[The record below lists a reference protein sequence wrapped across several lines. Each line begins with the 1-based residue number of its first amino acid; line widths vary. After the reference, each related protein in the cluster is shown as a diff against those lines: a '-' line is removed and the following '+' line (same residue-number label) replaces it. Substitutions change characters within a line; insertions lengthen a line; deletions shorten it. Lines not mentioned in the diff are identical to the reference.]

1 MLSFILVLCGV
12 LVFTRIFINNFD
24 IKNKAAIAIV
34 LSLVLTTFLTLIQ
47 WIVSLIINLIL

>member
-1 MLSFILVLCGV
+1 MLSFIFVLCGV
-12 LVFTRIFINNFD
+12 FVFTRILINKIN
-24 IKNKAAIAIV
+24 IKSKDAIAIV

>member
-1 MLSFILVLCGV
+1 MLSFIFVLCGV
-12 LVFTRIFINNFD
+12 FVFTRIFINKIN
-24 IKNKAAIAIV
+24 IKNKDVIAIV